1 MDGINDILNSL
12 SEEDMN
18 RLKSVAANLTSG
30 ASQQKTAPNN
40 GTADLSAL
48 NSMLSGGAGNML
60 GVLSSALGKDN
71 EKTAFLKSLRPLLSE
86 ERRQKV
92 DEAVRFLRLMD
103 SLPLLRG
110 LFK

>member
-30 ASQQKTAPNN
+30 ASQQQTAPNN
-40 GTADLSAL
+40 STADLSAL

-71 EKTAFLKSLRPLLSE
+71 EKTAFLKPLLSE